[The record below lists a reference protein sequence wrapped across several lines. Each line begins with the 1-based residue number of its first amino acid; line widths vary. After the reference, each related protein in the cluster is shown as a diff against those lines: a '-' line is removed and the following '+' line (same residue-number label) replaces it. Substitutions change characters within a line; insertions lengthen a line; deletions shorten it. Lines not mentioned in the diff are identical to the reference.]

1 MSLSIER
8 KELRNK
14 KLETLSKVSAQRR
27 YLLEILNNIEKEEEM
42 NKIHVDEGEI
52 IIKTLDESKVKDK
65 IRKTIHIIDSY
76 VPDFQKF
83 LNEEYLPQKEKAKF
97 ALYNKIKTRFKWGW
111 KKGKGYGL
119 ETISNTISEVIKD
132 VKLAQNADYQ
142 LQLLQDN
149 DVKFFSN
156 NGGESTVEKKEQLE
170 TTLTL
175 DYQKKKR
182 GASRIILDG
191 IQNHL
196 PGDSKGEHAYIH
208 FFDEDQQQ
216 RISLKEAQQTSNR
229 LSKIRFVDDG
239 IGYDLKNL
247 LFFFSTK
254 ENDKDAVGQ
263 FGEGIKMIAT
273 ASLREGV
280 EIEFESQNRRAK
292 PTTKEVLLE
301 SNKSTRTMQQLCY
314 DVEYLKR
321 ERPFIGSKTTFHN
334 PSRELINLAK
344 GV

>member
-1 MSLSIER
+1 
-8 KELRNK
+8 
-14 KLETLSKVSAQRR
+14 
-27 YLLEILNNIEKEEEM
+27 
-42 NKIHVDEGEI
+42 
-52 IIKTLDESKVKDK
+52 
-65 IRKTIHIIDSY
+65 
-76 VPDFQKF
+76 
-83 LNEEYLPQKEKAKF
+83 
-97 ALYNKIKTRFKWGW
+97 
-111 KKGKGYGL
+111 
-119 ETISNTISEVIKD
+119 
-132 VKLAQNADYQ
+132 
-142 LQLLQDN
+142 
-149 DVKFFSN
+149 
-156 NGGESTVEKKEQLE
+156 
-170 TTLTL
+170 
-175 DYQKKKR
+175 
-182 GASRIILDG
+182 LDG

-208 FFDEDQQQ
+208 FFDQDQQQ
-216 RISLKEAQQTSNR
+216 RISLKEAQQTSNT
-229 LSKIRFVDDG
+229 LTKIRFVDDG

-292 PTTKEVLLE
+292 PTTKDVLLE

-344 GV
+344 GVGNTILHFKPDYEPIDTARDGEVVSLDDRRLYLKGLYINDADNSTYFSYNFYEGEPNRDRDSLKPEEYKGKIKNIISATTSKAIIKRLMELEEWKDYSFNSETSWGLDVSHPNLWKECFFEKYGKNATILEK